1 MKGLLGN
8 FDGNSTN
15 DFKAPNGDITPSNSV
30 ESVIYTFGKLCKL
43 VFIACK
49 CTPDNIFVVENL
61 TFDFKVCLIIILL
74 DLIRFLKSYYYL

>member
-30 ESVIYTFGKLCKL
+30 ESIIYTFGKLCKL
-43 VFIACK
+43 VFIAA
-49 CTPDNIFVVENL
+49 
-61 TFDFKVCLIIILL
+61 KVHT
-74 DLIRFLKSYYYL
+74 

>member
-30 ESVIYTFGKLCKL
+30 ESVIYTFGKKCKL
-43 VFIACK
+43 
-49 CTPDNIFVVENL
+49 IFVV
-61 TFDFKVCLIIILL
+61 C
-74 DLIRFLKSYYYL
+74 